1 MSDRDRQ
8 VAQPSLFDVPD
19 TAPASE
25 HQLSLPPEGGS
36 HANAVLDSEPRAT
49 DHGLRTTAGEQREQD
64 SDADA
69 RAYAV
74 DPRHNVVL
82 EASAGT
88 GKTSVLVTRYVNLLK
103 AGVDPANILAITFT
117 RKAAAEMR
125 ERILRELRRAA
136 ATSELDRARWLDLR
150 DRLGDIAISTIDAFC
165 LSLLREFPL
174 EADIDPAFELADE
187 TEVPRLIA
195 TSLDRT
201 MRILVAIAREDRDVA
216 LVLAQ
221 LGIGRTRDGLTTLVD
236 RRLVARDALD
246 RFLARGPRHLEALQI
261 CRDAAAALEDVLQA
275 IPGGLAAFLQAGP
288 HAHPRYSL
296 FLRDVRRLE
305 SLGDQPEAVIRS
317 VLERVSGHFLTN
329 EGKAR
334 KGSSIYPYNQ
344 AHYPTKDAM
353 KRHRDAVFA
362 AAPRVEQVM
371 FAFNRDLNVVLAR
384 GVRRMFAVALD
395 QYRRALEERAV
406 LDFSDVLEKA
416 LQLLRQMD
424 EFSQSRYR
432 LESRF
437 HHVLVDEFQDTSR
450 AQWELVSLLVQ
461 AWGEGLGLA
470 ANPSIFVVGDRKQSI
485 YRFRDA
491 DVAVLQHAAEY
502 IQKLRPEGR
511 PRRSIARSFRAV
523 PGLLHF
529 VNDVFTEMSQPD
541 AGSSGFTYEDR
552 DRFPVEPGSAAG
564 DAVHEPILGVAVA
577 ETPDECAA
585 AVADE
590 IAKVLDGSVTVRDK
604 GTGLARPARPGDI
617 GILFRSRSTHREF
630 ERELNARNIPTH
642 VYKGLGFFDADEI
655 KDVVAL
661 IRYLAEPTSHLRAAA
676 FLRSRFIRLS
686 DAALAKLS
694 PDLASVLMPAAI
706 DADARLDDEDREVLA
721 FARPAVARWLALV
734 DRINAGGAAR
744 RGARR
749 DGLRVRARRT
759 ETAPGL
765 GKPQEDARPR
775 PAHAEPRL
783 RHAAAH
789 RRLPD
794 LAQRR
799 RRIQRRGRGARLG
812 QPDDRARRQGPRVSH
827 RLRRQ
832 SGERRERPAAAGAR
846 DPRFTG
852 RAVGERRSFRLRY
865 GRGGKGARASR
876 NASAAVCGAHARSRS
891 LVSRI
896 DLEGGRI
903 RPRPR
908 QPGGSPAG
916 IAQGVLRRRG
926 ERIQGSRHHRVVGHV
941 GARVRVA
948 IVSNF
953 TGNTGTCR
961 KPRRRQRQP
970 TG

>member
-1 MSDRDRQ
+1 M
-8 VAQPSLFDVPD
+8 
-19 TAPASE
+19 
-25 HQLSLPPEGGS
+25 
-36 HANAVLDSEPRAT
+36 
-49 DHGLRTTAGEQREQD
+49 
-64 SDADA
+64 
-69 RAYAV
+69 
-74 DPRHNVVL
+74 
-82 EASAGT
+82 
-88 GKTSVLVTRYVNLLK
+88 
-103 AGVDPANILAITFT
+103 
-117 RKAAAEMR
+117 
-125 ERILRELRRAA
+125 
-136 ATSELDRARWLDLR
+136 
-150 DRLGDIAISTIDAFC
+150 
-165 LSLLREFPL
+165 
-174 EADIDPAFELADE
+174 
-187 TEVPRLIA
+187 
-195 TSLDRT
+195 
-201 MRILVAIAREDRDVA
+201 
-216 LVLAQ
+216 
-221 LGIGRTRDGLTTLVD
+221 
-236 RRLVARDALD
+236 
-246 RFLARGPRHLEALQI
+246 
-261 CRDAAAALEDVLQA
+261 
-275 IPGGLAAFLQAGP
+275 
-288 HAHPRYSL
+288 
-296 FLRDVRRLE
+296 
-305 SLGDQPEAVIRS
+305 
-317 VLERVSGHFLTN
+317 LERVSGHFLTN

-552 DRFPVEPGSAAG
+552 DRFPVEPGSAVG

-694 PDLASVLMPAAI
+694 PIS
-706 DADARLDDEDREVLA
+706 
-721 FARPAVARWLALV
+721 
-734 DRINAGGAAR
+734 R
-744 RGARR
+744 R
-749 DGLRVRARRT
+749 
-759 ETAPGL
+759 
-765 GKPQEDARPR
+765 
-775 PAHAEPRL
+775 
-783 RHAAAH
+783 
-789 RRLPD
+789 
-794 LAQRR
+794 
-799 RRIQRRGRGARLG
+799 
-812 QPDDRARRQGPRVSH
+812 
-827 RLRRQ
+827 
-832 SGERRERPAAAGAR
+832 
-846 DPRFTG
+846 
-852 RAVGERRSFRLRY
+852 
-865 GRGGKGARASR
+865 
-876 NASAAVCGAHARSRS
+876 C
-891 LVSRI
+891 
-896 DLEGGRI
+896 
-903 RPRPR
+903 
-908 QPGGSPAG
+908 
-916 IAQGVLRRRG
+916 
-926 ERIQGSRHHRVVGHV
+926 
-941 GARVRVA
+941 
-948 IVSNF
+948 
-953 TGNTGTCR
+953 
-961 KPRRRQRQP
+961 
-970 TG
+970 

>member
-1 MSDRDRQ
+1 MTATGRLRSPRCSTCPTRLPL
-8 VAQPSLFDVPD
+8 PSLAV
-19 TAPASE
+19 APAVV
-25 HQLSLPPEGGS
+25 QPP
-36 HANAVLDSEPRAT
+36 PRPEA
-49 DHGLRTTAGEQREQD
+49 DA
-64 SDADA
+64 DADA

-88 GKTSVLVTRYVNLLK
+88 GKTSVLVARYVNLLK

-136 ATSELDRARWLDLR
+136 EQSEIDRARWLDLR

-221 LGIGRTRDGLTTLVD
+221 LGIGRTRDGLATLVD

-261 CRDAAAALEDVLQA
+261 CRDAAAALGSELQA
-275 IPGGLAAFLQAGP
+275 IPGGLAAFLKAGP
-288 HAHPRYSL
+288 EAHPRYSL

-305 SLGDQPEAVIRS
+305 SLSDEPEAVIRS

-470 ANPSIFVVGDRKQSI
+470 SSPSIFVVGDRKQSI

-502 IQKLRPEGR
+502 IQGLRPEGR

-541 AGSSGFTYEDR
+541 AGSSGFSYDDR
-552 DRFPVEPGSAAG
+552 DRFPVEADTCRRGRRSRTDPRRRRRRNGRRMRRRRRRRNRG
-564 DAVHEPILGVAVA
+564 DP
-577 ETPDECAA
+577 
-585 AVADE
+585 
-590 IAKVLDGSVTVRDK
+590 R
-604 GTGLARPARPGDI
+604 RPGD
-617 GILFRSRSTHREF
+617 
-630 ERELNARNIPTH
+630 
-642 VYKGLGFFDADEI
+642 
-655 KDVVAL
+655 
-661 IRYLAEPTSHLRAAA
+661 
-676 FLRSRFIRLS
+676 
-686 DAALAKLS
+686 
-694 PDLASVLMPAAI
+694 
-706 DADARLDDEDREVLA
+706 
-721 FARPAVARWLALV
+721 RPRQEHGP
-734 DRINAGGAAR
+734 RTPGAAR
-744 RGARR
+744 GHRHTLPVPLDAS
-749 DGLRVRARRT
+749 RVRARAQR
-759 ETAPGL
+759 
-765 GKPQEDARPR
+765 PQHPD
-775 PAHAEPRL
+775 PRL
-783 RHAAAH
+783 QGTG
-789 RRLPD
+789 L
-794 LAQRR
+794 LRR
-799 RRIQRRGRGARLG
+799 RRNQGCRGV
-812 QPDDRARRQGPRVSH
+812 D
-827 RLRRQ
+827 
-832 SGERRERPAAAGAR
+832 
-846 DPRFTG
+846 
-852 RAVGERRSFRLRY
+852 
-865 GRGGKGARASR
+865 
-876 NASAAVCGAHARSRS
+876 S
-891 LVSRI
+891 L
-896 DLEGGRI
+896 
-903 RPRPR
+903 
-908 QPGGSPAG
+908 PGGADVAPAG
-916 IAQGVLRRRG
+916 GGVPALTL
-926 ERIQGSRHHRVVGHV
+926 HPAV
-941 GARVRVA
+941 
-948 IVSNF
+948 
-953 TGNTGTCR
+953 
-961 KPRRRQRQP
+961 
-970 TG
+970 